1 MWGLQPTIFDGMWV
15 HFCTNFHA
23 SRVPNFICWY
33 GKSQE
38 VCLPPWLDNTF
49 PISIGNRS
57 NSQRNQSFFS
67 NGLLDTTHLLMRY
80 LCYVTARLFLF
91 HVHSPSSH
99 KSFGS
104 GYHHGPSSRKSS
116 AGASSLAST
125 GSVQSSPG
133 NTTLHLYW
141 MPNSVSIG
149 FGTAIKTGSS
159 RRFKRYPTT
168 YGWVSSQLPFTAD

>member
-1 MWGLQPTIFDGMWV
+1 MRAT
-15 HFCTNFHA
+15 TNYFQWNVSALLHKF
-23 SRVPNFICWY
+23 SRITCAQLHLLVWF
-33 GKSQE
+33 KSGS
-38 VCLPPWLDNTF
+38 LSPPWLDNTI
-49 PISIGNRS
+49 PISRGNRS
-57 NSQRNQSFFS
+57 NSQRNQSFCS

-133 NTTLHLYW
+133 K
-141 MPNSVSIG
+141 SFS
-149 FGTAIKTGSS
+149 
-159 RRFKRYPTT
+159 
-168 YGWVSSQLPFTAD
+168 